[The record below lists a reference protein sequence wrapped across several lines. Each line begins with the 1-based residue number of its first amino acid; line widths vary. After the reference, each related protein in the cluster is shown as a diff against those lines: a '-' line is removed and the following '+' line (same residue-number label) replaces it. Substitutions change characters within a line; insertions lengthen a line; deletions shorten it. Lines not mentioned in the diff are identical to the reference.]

1 MEAYLPWI
9 IFFLTSAIVVVAASK
24 LAEYGDVISVRT
36 GLGGVFVGTI
46 LLAGATSLPELITSV
61 SSFRLGAPEL
71 AAGNFF
77 GSNLVNMALLALI
90 DLVNYQVPLL
100 RSEAI
105 TQTLTAAL
113 AASLM
118 TVATIFILADVDLV
132 LGWVSVESLILI
144 LLYFGGVWLVQQ
156 EGKLAAGTTGVT
168 AMVPGADFPSLR
180 RGILGFAAG
189 AIVLVLVVPQLVAAA
204 SDIGAMTGMGNSF
217 VGTALLSLVTSLPEL
232 LAAFTAVRLGA
243 TELAVGNLF
252 GSSVFNMLAMGIA
265 DFFYLEGSF
274 LNDISNDFAL
284 VGLLGLLLTMMALV
298 GNIARIERRFLFIE
312 LDAVAIIVVYLLS
325 MYLLYL
331 RGIGA

>member
-9 IFFLTSAIVVVAASK
+9 IFLLTSAIVVVAASK
-24 LAEYGDVISVRT
+24 LAEYGDIISVRT

-61 SSFRLGAPEL
+61 SSFRLGAPGL

-77 GSNLVNMALLALI
+77 GSNLVNMFLLALV

-113 AASLM
+113 AAGMM
-118 TVATIFILADVDLV
+118 TIATIFILADVDLV

-156 EGKLAAGTTGVT
+156 EGKLAAGATGVT

-189 AIVLVLVVPQLVAAA
+189 AIVLVLVVPQLVGAAT
-204 SDIGAMTGMGNSF
+204 DIGAMTGMGNSL
-217 VGTALLSLVTSLPEL
+217 VGTALLSIVTSLPEL